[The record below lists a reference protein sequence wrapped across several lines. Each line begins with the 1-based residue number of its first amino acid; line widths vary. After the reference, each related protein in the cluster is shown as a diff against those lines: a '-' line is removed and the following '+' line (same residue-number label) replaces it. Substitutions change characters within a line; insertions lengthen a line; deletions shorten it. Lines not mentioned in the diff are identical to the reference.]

1 MYIVKQSVGGGL
13 QNVVSTLEQY
23 QFKISS
29 SLRFLSAAITCQSVI
44 RLSAHAFGSLCFIF
58 VDFALIARSDH
69 GRVKCVDRPYIKN
82 GSFNYDCMRLDD
94 SRSHTTVN
102 HDVRLNQR
110 VKIPHM
116 RIN

>member
-1 MYIVKQSVGGGL
+1 MHSEARAL
-13 QNVVSTLEQY
+13 
-23 QFKISS
+23 F
-29 SLRFLSAAITCQSVI
+29 
-44 RLSAHAFGSLCFIF
+44 F

-82 GSFNYDCMRLDD
+82 GSFNNDCMRLDD

-110 VKIPHM
+110 LEIPHM

>member
-1 MYIVKQSVGGGL
+1 MECWWWFAECRFHPRTISIQDQFLFEVLVGS
-13 QNVVSTLEQY
+13 NHVSGCY
-23 QFKISS
+23 QTVG
-29 SLRFLSAAITCQSVI
+29 TCI
-44 RLSAHAFGSLCFIF
+44 RKLVL
-58 VDFALIARSDH
+58 
-69 GRVKCVDRPYIKN
+69 YIKN

-110 VKIPHM
+110 LEIPHM